1 MAAAAETWWRRK
13 VAAALQRHRKSFAGM
28 VVVCNEE
35 GNRASLSIGETITE
49 INILILI

>member
-1 MAAAAETWWRRK
+1 MKAPSEK
-13 VAAALQRHRKSFAGM
+13 LE
-28 VVVCNEE
+28 VVCRNDSSRDEE

>member
-1 MAAAAETWWRRK
+1 
-13 VAAALQRHRKSFAGM
+13 M
-28 VVVCNEE
+28 VVVHDKE